1 MAKNIIGT
9 LATVVLCTVAGG
21 RDFPYYGICSHLTR
35 GQFISR
41 GVSMDLMRFARIGA
55 YRSDIDFKTI
65 QATSGVYDF
74 TLYDHLMDE
83 TEAKGLKLMPVLWI
97 PGASAA
103 LTNLPAT
110 REYVRFVVEHYKNRW
125 SVIEIMNEINAASF
139 WKDAPN
145 PANYVK
151 LLREVYAEIKAV
163 DPNIKVAIAGFAGV
177 PMDFIRGAYEA
188 GAAACFDIM
197 NVHPYTHPAAPEGWI
212 DVQIEGLRK
221 LMGEFGDSEKPI
233 WVTEIGWPT
242 HRASLQDV
250 SLILAGLRLARP
262 TQKTWRV
269 VVAGLVPEGFVPPQD
284 VAESFL
290 DILPSGSTAKVLTPK
305 ETVKALESDAADLVV
320 YPFDE
325 TYPAETVNA
334 VSAFVK
340 RGGVLLDFGGVP
352 CCHGC
357 TQGISGAP
365 VKVTGMTDGS
375 QLAKFRFGY
384 RAWWSDPD
392 TNRYPEASIATYLTG
407 AAREVGAK
415 EEPTGFPAKRFLMP
429 DQLQPGDEMIPLCT
443 GKNASGEVL
452 TSAAVFRYGSD
463 WKGAAILSAIKRG
476 LARYVAATEAQQ
488 AMYLVRA
495 LSILA
500 NERVGASYIYN
511 LRADER
517 DSYYSEDHFGIVHSD
532 FVPKPAF
539 GAVAELIVQR
549 PEGSQ
554 TKDGCWHDEKRE
566 LYFPQWCRPDGVA
579 AGMVWKVGKP
589 MTVELAFAGEVTF
602 WNAWGR
608 PESLR
613 KIGES
618 RYLVLLSGEPVY
630 FRGAYLAEGAFGK

>member
-1 MAKNIIGT
+1 MTKKIFGT
-9 LATVVLCTVAGG
+9 VVAVVLCAVAGG
-21 RDFPYYGICSHLTR
+21 RDVPYYGICSHLTR
-35 GQFISR
+35 GQFINR

-65 QATSGVYDF
+65 QATPGVYDF
-74 TLYDHLMDE
+74 TRYDQLMKE

-125 SVIEIMNEINAASF
+125 PVIEIMNEINAASF
-139 WKDAPN
+139 WKDTPN

-151 LLREVYAEIKAV
+151 LLREVYGEIKAV
-163 DPNIKVAIAGFAGV
+163 DPKIKVAIAGFSGV
-177 PMDFIRGAYEA
+177 PMDFIRGVYEA
-188 GAAACFDIM
+188 GAATCFDIM
-197 NVHPYTHPAAPEGWI
+197 NVHPYTHPAAPEGRI
-212 DVQIEGLRK
+212 DVQIENLRK
-221 LMGEFGDSEKPI
+221 LMGEFGDGGKPI

-242 HRASLQDV
+242 HHASLQDV

-305 ETVKALESDAADLVV
+305 ETVKALESDDADLVV

-325 TYPAETVNA
+325 TYPAETVDA

-357 TQGISGAP
+357 TQGTSGAP

-375 QLAKFRFGY
+375 QLTKFRFGY
-384 RAWWSDPD
+384 RGWWSDPD
-392 TNRYPEASIATYLTG
+392 TNRYPEAAITTYLTD

-429 DQLQPGDEMIPLCT
+429 DRLQPGDEMIPLST
-443 GKNASGEVL
+443 GRNASGELL
-452 TSAAVFRYGSD
+452 TSAAVFRYDSD

-517 DSYYSEDHFGIVHSD
+517 DSYYSEEHFGIVHSD

-554 TKDGCWHDEKRE
+554 TKDGRWHDEKRE
-566 LYFPQWCRPDGVA
+566 LYFPQWRRPDGVA

-589 MTVELAFAGEVTF
+589 MMVELAFAGEVTF

-618 RYLVLLSGEPVY
+618 RYQVLLSGEPVY
-630 FRGAYLAEGAFGK
+630 FRGAYLVEGMFDE